1 MLPTLLILC
10 STASAK
16 GPLPTADALANSWD
30 GLQGSVVTTA
40 VFPIELTRKDFE
52 LIARGKVAKRR
63 IREDGPDRAMGA
75 MWTPVSRD
83 RVWISI
89 LDDVHDTLV
98 SSLTEHRLG
107 KSKEGNKLLYQHL
120 DLPWPVQDR
129 QWVIEIT
136 NNRTLAQT
144 TNNQLWERSW
154 DLAKPALMPNPNREA
169 VWVPVTTGSWLL
181 FPVEHGTFVV
191 YHARSAIGGRIPDE
205 AVTRWAL
212 ATLDEMMIH
221 IADRAAT
228 IDAHYTEPHEIIHGC
243 DEKPI
248 PRFEE

>member
-1 MLPTLLILC
+1 MLSALLILC
-10 STASAK
+10 NTASAQD
-16 GPLPTADALANSWD
+16 PLPTAESLVNSWN
-30 GLQGSVVTTA
+30 SVQESVDTKA

-52 LIARGKVAKRR
+52 MIARGKVAKRR
-63 IREDGPDRAMGA
+63 IREVGPDRAMGA
-75 MWTPVSRD
+75 MWTPVSRN

-89 LDDVHDTLV
+89 LDDVHDNLV

-107 KSKEGNKLLYQHL
+107 KSKDGNKLLYQHL

-136 NNRTLAQT
+136 NNQEIIQHS
-144 TNNQLWERSW
+144 NNQLWERSW
-154 DLAKPALMPNPNREA
+154 DLAEPHLMPNPDREA

-181 FPVEHGTFVV
+181 LPVENGTFVV

-212 ATLDEMMIH
+212 ATLDEMMLH
-221 IADRAAT
+221 IAERAAK
-228 IDAHYTEPHEIIHGC
+228 IDGHYTDIHEIIHGC
-243 DEKPI
+243 DGKPI
-248 PRFEE
+248 PRF

>member
-1 MLPTLLILC
+1 MFWVFLFLVHP
-10 STASAK
+10 ASAQ
-16 GPLPTADALANSWD
+16 GDRPTADALETAWTS
-30 GLQGSVVTTA
+30 LEASVSSTA

-52 LIARGKVAKRR
+52 QIARGKVAKRR
-63 IREDGPDRAMGA
+63 IREEGPDRAMGA
-75 MWTPVSRD
+75 MWTPISRN

-89 LDDVHDTLV
+89 LDDVHDNLV

-107 KSKEGNKLLYQHL
+107 RSEQGNKLLYQHL
-120 DLPWPVQDR
+120 NLPWPVQDR
-129 QWVIEIT
+129 QLVVEIT
-136 NNRTLAQT
+136 NNQLITKHTDNR
-144 TNNQLWERSW
+144 LWERSW
-154 DLAKPALMPNPNREA
+154 DLAEPTLMPNPDPDA
-169 VWVPVTTGSWLL
+169 VWVPVATGSWLL
-181 FPVEHGTFVV
+181 FPLAEGTVVV

-228 IDAHYTEPHEIIHGC
+228 IEEHYTGAHEIIHGC

-248 PRFEE
+248 PKF